1 MSNCLRRALLLV
13 SIFLLT
19 SIWSAAAS
27 TYPYLFALIE
37 QTFDDIARQLNRL
50 DFDNERQQVSAA
62 QLDSLDLLARQSNN
76 RQLQARALY
85 WRVRCTQMSA
95 SPPQC
100 IEMLEKALALSDD
113 ATYDYDRALIRYQLA
128 GNYERMGQ
136 YMKTY
141 QLLSSAIPTLQQYND
156 DYFLGNA
163 YLLMGQ
169 LFLDIEYPEPALEQ
183 IALSRQSYERAGYP
197 LNRIYFFEAMARRDD
212 SSLQLYRQ
220 SIAEGGRDWAMSL
233 QALTELSNL
242 YLDRQMPDSAAIFC
256 QQGYDLL
263 KQNAPDNHFFYC
275 LLAASHAKVLYS
287 QGRYQEALQLLQTL
301 DPYIDLL
308 PGERMLCDIYQ
319 YSWLVHDRLGNREE
333 AYHYLSLY
341 QQEFEHSEA
350 ERREGD
356 IPKAQ
361 AREAID
367 RQKDHILLLQ
377 QEAQLNRGRFY
388 TTLLIASVILLI
400 CIVFAVYLFLR
411 YRLRRQ
417 ENRELQKSLEQE
429 TLISQLNRKN
439 FEQDMK
445 QNVCE
450 NSSSTPLLAYKN
462 EMHQQFH
469 VITKQFSDQGSIP
482 QEYVR
487 QINSVIGDSLR
498 NDDEWSR
505 FKLHFDSVHPDF
517 FLKLKQRSSELT
529 ENDLRLCAYIRI
541 GMRAKQIAEMLSVSP
556 DSINTNR
563 YRLRKKLALAKGQ
576 SLDDFIRQI

>member
-1 MSNCLRRALLLV
+1 MSLGRKFFFLILLLA
-13 SIFLLT
+13 SIRP
-19 SIWSAAAS
+19 AAAS
-27 TYPYLFALIE
+27 EYPYLFVPIE
-37 QTFDDIARQLNRL
+37 ETFDNIARQLNRL
-50 DFDNERQQVSAA
+50 DFDNERQQVSTL
-62 QLDSLDLLARQSNN
+62 QLDSLDQLARQSSNQ
-76 RQLQARALY
+76 QLQARALY

-100 IEMLEKALALSDD
+100 IEMLEEALALSKDD
-113 ATYDYDRALIRYQLA
+113 CYDYDRALIRYQLA

-141 QLLSSAIPTLQQYND
+141 QLLSLAIPTLQQYND

-169 LFLDIEYPEPALEQ
+169 LFLDIEYSEPALEQ
-183 IALSRQSYERAGYP
+183 ITLSRQSYERAGYP
-197 LNRIYFFEAMARRDD
+197 LNRIYFFEAMARHDD

-220 SIAEGGRDWAMSL
+220 AIATGGKDWAMSL
-233 QALTELSNL
+233 QALTELSSL
-242 YLDRQMPDSAAIFC
+242 YLDRQMPDSSAVLC
-256 QQGYDLL
+256 QQGYELL
-263 KQNAPDNHFFYC
+263 QQQAPDNFFFYC
-275 LLAASHAKVLYS
+275 LLAASHVKVLYT
-287 QGRYQEALQLLQTL
+287 QGHYEEALNRLQTL
-301 DPYIDLL
+301 TPYIEQLT
-308 PGERMLCDIYQ
+308 GERKLCDIYR
-319 YSWLVHDRLGNREE
+319 YSWLVHDKMGHRDE
-333 AYHYLSLY
+333 AYHYLKLY
-341 QQEFEHSEA
+341 QQEFERSEA
-350 ERREGD
+350 ERRQGD

-361 AREAID
+361 AREAIS

-377 QEAQLNRGRFY
+377 QEAQLSRGRFY
-388 TTLLIASVILLI
+388 TTLLVTSVILLI
-400 CIVFAVYLFLR
+400 CIVFAVYFFQR

-445 QNVCE
+445 QKDCE
-450 NSSSTPLLAYKN
+450 ISSSTLLLANKN
-462 EMHQQFH
+462 EVLQQIH
-469 VITKQFSDQGSIP
+469 DITKQFSDQGSIP

-487 QINSVIGDSLR
+487 QVNSVIGDSLR

-517 FLKLKQRSSELT
+517 FLKLKERSSELT

-556 DSINTNR
+556 DSVNTNR
-563 YRLRKKLALAKGQ
+563 YRLRKKLALDKGQ